1 MVTSWVH
8 FFLQALKQRLPDI
21 HVQVCKTGL
30 LLPSRACHG
39 KTKRA
44 NLTGTSIFSLDCA
57 VWHDWRVF
65 LHQLEV
71 RNERV
76 HEVWRLLAG
85 VSKHLVTS
93 LFLTVLGGSQRVRSL
108 HWTRPSDILGE
119 ETELFSVLVQGGG
132 CTPLF
137 SYSLH
142 MREWTLKLNWP
153 DVPSLF
159 HPSFTH
165 PTSSLCSPGSHSVPL
180 SWGNIFSCWDGGKG
194 TRYRDKL
201 AFYKLHQ
208 SSHWTRYVSWFSFCF
223 LYIIFVCV
231 CVWFPWQWLSRN
243 YILMACWN

>member
-30 LLPSRACHG
+30 LLPLRACHG
-39 KTKRA
+39 QTKRA

-57 VWHDWRVF
+57 VWHDWRVV

-85 VSKHLVTS
+85 VSKHLVTGWLSKSEITS
-93 LFLTVLGGSQRVRSL
+93 LDKALGYFG
-108 HWTRPSDILGE
+108 GE

-201 AFYKLHQ
+201 AFYKFHQ

-231 CVWFPWQWLSRN
+231 CVISL
-243 YILMACWN
+243 AVVE

>member
-1 MVTSWVH
+1 MYKCVKLVCFYLYVPAMV
-8 FFLQALKQRLPDI
+8 KQRERTW
-21 HVQVCKTGL
+21 QEQ
-30 LLPSRACHG
+30 A
-39 KTKRA
+39 
-44 NLTGTSIFSLDCA
+44 FSLWTVPFDMTEGSFYISLRLEMKECMRC
-57 VWHDWRVF
+57 DGF
-65 LHQLEV
+65 LLV
-71 RNERV
+71 
-76 HEVWRLLAG
+76 LAN
-85 VSKHLVTS
+85 TWW
-93 LFLTVLGGSQRVRSL
+93 LGGSQRVRSL

-201 AFYKLHQ
+201 AFYKFHQ
-208 SSHWTRYVSWFSFCF
+208 SSYWTRYVSWFSFCF

-231 CVWFPWQWLSRN
+231 CVISL
-243 YILMACWN
+243 AVVE